1 MGPNSFSQCDARVSH
16 TTYASEVLTTLTVV
30 LAVERTKGGVG
41 LDGSLSKTWP
51 KRMCAASS
59 AAMPV
64 ASGGVVQ
71 MADRAATAVD
81 MSNVVNSASCA
92 QERALHIV
100 ALQ

>member
-1 MGPNSFSQCDARVSH
+1 
-16 TTYASEVLTTLTVV
+16 VLTTLTVV
-30 LAVERTKGGVG
+30 LALERTNGAVD
-41 LDGSLSKTWP
+41 LDACSLSKTWP

-59 AAMPV
+59 AEMPV
-64 ASGGVVQ
+64 ACGGVVR

-81 MSNVVNSASCA
+81 ISNVVSSASRA